1 MKKEAK
7 DKHFLKKPIYEGG
20 PKAMK
25 AFIAENLRYPKE
37 AFENRIAGT
46 VYIRYDIDQN
56 GNVTQAKVVK
66 GIGYGCD
73 EEAQRLAMLL
83 KFHVPKNRG
92 VRVVFHKNIQI
103 HFRLPKAKPTA
114 PASMLQYVYKEKKK
128 EAEQPENKTGGYT
141 ITVNF

>member
-7 DKHFLKKPIYEGG
+7 DKHFLKKPIYDGG

-37 AFENRIAGT
+37 ALENKISGT
-46 VYIRYDIDQN
+46 VYIRYDIDHQ
-56 GNVTQAKVVK
+56 GNVTQAKVIK
-66 GIGYGCD
+66 GIGCGCD

-92 VRVVFHKNIQI
+92 IRVVFHKNIQI
-103 HFRLPKAKPTA
+103 HFRLPKKKPVVPSA
-114 PASMLQYVYKEKKK
+114 PVQYVYTKKKK
-128 EAEQPENKTGGYT
+128 ESETPESKNGGYT
-141 ITVNF
+141 ITLNL